1 MAGPPAAGAALVVLG
16 DSVAEGRDDPAP
28 AGGWLGWAGRLARR
42 LGVPPGDVLNVSDA
56 GATIEDVVRDQ
67 LPAVRAARP
76 RLAVLGCGMNDALN
90 GFEPA
95 AAGARLD
102 EVHRWARDAGAGL
115 LAIPVPR
122 PPLLER
128 SPISQ
133 FRKKRVLQRIALFN
147 AELERAAA
155 DFGMAFPARET
166 VTKIADPAMWS
177 ADGIHL
183 SPAGH
188 DYVAEV
194 MAHLAAEPLG
204 ERAT

>member
-42 LGVPPGDVLNVSDA
+42 LGVASGDVLNVSDA

-67 LPAVRAARP
+67 LPAVRGARP

-102 EVHRWARDAGAGL
+102 EVHRWARDAGSGL

-133 FRKKRVLQRIALFN
+133 FRKKRVLQRIAVFN
-147 AELERAAA
+147 TELERAAG

-194 MAHLAAEPLG
+194 MAHLAAELLG
-204 ERAT
+204 ERAN

>member
-1 MAGPPAAGAALVVLG
+1 MAGPPAAGAAMVVLG
-16 DSVAEGRDDPAP
+16 DSVAEGRDDPGP

-76 RLAVLGCGMNDALN
+76 RLVMLGCGMNDALN
-90 GFEPA
+90 GFERA

-102 EVHRWARDAGAGL
+102 EVYGWARGAGAVA

-122 PPLLER
+122 PPLLDR
-128 SPISQ
+128 SLISQ
-133 FRKKRVLQRIALFN
+133 FRKKRVLQRIDLFN
-147 AELERAAA
+147 AELERAARE
-155 DFGMAFPARET
+155 FGMAYPAPET

-194 MAHLAAEPLG
+194 MGHLAAGLLG
-204 ERAT
+204 ERAS

>member
-16 DSVAEGRDDPAP
+16 DSVAEGRDDPGP
-28 AGGWLGWAGRLARR
+28 AGGWLGWAGRLARH
-42 LGVPPGDVLNVSDA
+42 LGIAAGEVCNVADP
-56 GATIEDVVRDQ
+56 GATIEDVARSQ
-67 LPAVRAARP
+67 LPAVRGARP

-90 GFEPA
+90 GFERA

-102 EVHRWARDAGAGL
+102 EVFGWARDAGAPL

-155 DFGMAFPARET
+155 EFEMAFPARET
-166 VTKIADPAMWS
+166 VTKIADPAIWS
-177 ADGIHL
+177 DDGIHL

-188 DYVAEV
+188 EYVAEV
-194 MAHLAAEPLG
+194 MSRLAAGLPG
-204 ERAT
+204 ARAI